1 MEYIEAVNKDGHV
14 IKVKP
19 IIQRKEVTSLDSTE
33 SEFVELVIGVLI
45 DGQKQDLNLDNSFYY
60 PPTEQYYIIKESI

>member
-19 IIQRKEVTSLDSTE
+19 ILQKLDVTTLDSTQ
-33 SEFVELVIGVLI
+33 SEFVEHVVGVLI
-45 DGQKQDLNLDNSFYY
+45 DGQKQELNLDNSFYY
-60 PPTEQYYIIKESI
+60 SSTGEYYVIKE